1 MGQSDGSSL
10 FRLRQINIIWHRD
23 YRLLIQSVRNVIALL
38 PVIFLFAYTKNQMFI
53 WMGLCVLALMQ
64 SNVPSPFW
72 RFEYNIFVTFCVC
85 FFGIL
90 LSYFFIHSVFFL
102 VLFSFLVS
110 FFLFLSAYFKL
121 SGVYTT
127 WTYAVIQYSS
137 LSEYNFSDVLQN
149 AFYCFYAFLISLL
162 ICVLLMRPNLKKECH
177 YEMITVL
184 EYLAQY
190 ADAFKKDI
198 FLNTEKTHAA
208 LMEKRIFVFSR
219 VQNIGLQ
226 IRDLKKIRNQDP
238 ETKGVILMAT
248 LVERIAEIAVGSII
262 NVRVANA
269 DITEKNQI
277 LSILNHFLQKEIL
290 FLHEKKILSCEK
302 ISEFHQRLILHMN
315 ESIVSAQEVS
325 QGEMPLV
332 YSKLQININ
341 LLSEEIRQY
350 VSF

>member
-10 FRLRQINIIWHRD
+10 FRLKQINSIWYRD
-23 YRLLIQSVRNVIALL
+23 YRLLIQSVRNVVALL
-38 PVIFLFAYTKNQMFI
+38 PVVFLFAYTENQMFI

-72 RFEYNIFVTFCVC
+72 RFEYNIVVTFCVC
-85 FFGIL
+85 FFGVL
-90 LSYFFIHSVFFL
+90 LSYFFIHSNFFL
-102 VLFSFLVS
+102 ILFSFFVS

-121 SGVYTT
+121 NVIYTT

-137 LSEYNFSDVLQN
+137 LSEHDFSDVLQN
-149 AFYCFYAFLISLL
+149 ALYCFYAFLISLL
-162 ICVLLMRPNLKKECH
+162 ICVVLMRPNLKKECY
-177 YEMITVL
+177 YEMATVL
-184 EYLAQY
+184 EYLMQY
-190 ADAFKKDI
+190 ANAFKKDV
-198 FLNTEKTHAA
+198 FLGTEKTHSV
-208 LMEKRIFVFSR
+208 LMEKRFFVFSR

-226 IRDLKKIRNQDP
+226 IRDLKKIRNQNS
-238 ETKGVILMAT
+238 ETRGVILMAT
-248 LVERIAEIAVGSII
+248 LVERIAEIAVGTII

-277 LSILNHFLQKEIL
+277 LAILNHFLQKEIF
-290 FLHEKKILSCEK
+290 FLHEKKIWSCEK
-302 ISEFHQRLILHMN
+302 ISQFHQELILHMN
-315 ESIVSAQEVS
+315 ERILSAKTSS

-350 VSF
+350 ASF